1 MCKIIKVVKSYNS
14 ENYGKLRATFKGRS
28 NVLGV
33 SDKLGLALH
42 FVESWWPSHGPCM
55 RRAYKLTIGRLDGF
69 DKPKN

>member
-1 MCKIIKVVKSYNS
+1 MCKIIKVVKSCHS

-42 FVESWWPSHGPCM
+42 FVESWWP
-55 RRAYKLTIGRLDGF
+55 
-69 DKPKN
+69 N